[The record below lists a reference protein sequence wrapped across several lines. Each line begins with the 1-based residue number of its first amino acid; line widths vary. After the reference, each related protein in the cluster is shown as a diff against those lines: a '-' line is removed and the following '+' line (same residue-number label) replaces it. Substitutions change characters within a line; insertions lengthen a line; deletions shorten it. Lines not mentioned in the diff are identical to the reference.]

1 VPGPAPQEWSE
12 VRTDRLLLRKPIDT
26 DAPFVLALHA
36 DPQAIVHNPR
46 DALGDLTEARSRLA
60 LWSTQWKHGLG
71 YWIVEETALGRPI
84 GICGVKA
91 VDLQGQP
98 SWNLLYRFLPGA
110 WGRGYARE
118 AARASLEAASEVDA
132 SRPVVARIRPDNAA
146 SARVAEAIGLV
157 RRPDLDLDGD
167 DGWDEIWSTTFR
179 TPEAVPPPPAPLTAE
194 RPHH

>member
-1 VPGPAPQEWSE
+1 MPGPAPQEWSE
-12 VRTDRLLLRKPIDT
+12 VRTDRLLLRKPLEA

-36 DPQAIVHNPR
+36 DPQAIVHNPA
-46 DALGDLTEARSRLA
+46 DALGDLTDARSRLT
-60 LWSTQWKHGLG
+60 LWSTHWQNGLG
-71 YWIVEETALGRPI
+71 YWIVEECAVGRAI
-84 GICGVKA
+84 GVCGVKA

-98 SWNLLYRFLPGA
+98 SWNLLYRFLPEA

-118 AARASLEAASEVDA
+118 AARASLKVAAVVDA

-167 DGWDEIWSTTFR
+167 DGRDEIWSTAHSTD
-179 TPEAVPPPPAPLTAE
+179 PSS
-194 RPHH
+194 